1 MFCLRVKL
9 FSDVEILQ
17 VKYKLSQ
24 KHQLTDSI
32 VGGGLSKSWEDLSKM
47 YVSNAVRKKQ
57 MAPFDVKLSGKFHTS
72 LTITIGHQN
81 VGLQL
86 TIIFIVD

>member
-1 MFCLRVKL
+1 
-9 FSDVEILQ
+9 
-17 VKYKLSQ
+17 
-24 KHQLTDSI
+24 
-32 VGGGLSKSWEDLSKM
+32 M

-57 MAPFDVKLSGKFHTS
+57 MAPFDVKLSGKFYTS